1 MIRPALILAALTAGL
16 WAHDPKLTVAR
27 FVVAPDAI
35 ELVLTTPAASLAQF
49 SSNQISE
56 WRNPTRQK
64 MFIAV
69 LTQHLAISNE
79 GEACAVEVSGVD
91 WLESISSVRYSLRF
105 TSPKTFDRLNVFY
118 DLYLDLSDTFDNF
131 NSAEFRLQGYTARYT
146 FKPEHRSV
154 ELKVSELL
162 KQWKLP
168 PFPKKP

>member
-27 FVVAPDAI
+27 FVVAPNGI
-35 ELVLTTPAASLAQF
+35 ELELTTPAASLAQF

-56 WRNPTRQK
+56 WRNPDRQK
-64 MFIAV
+64 SFV
-69 LTQHLAISNE
+69 DELTRHLIISNE
-79 GEACAVEVSGVD
+79 GEVCAVKTTGIQ
-91 WLESISSVRYSLRF
+91 WLDSISSVRYSLRF
-105 TSPKTFDRLNVFY
+105 TSPKTFDRLDVFY

-146 FKPEHRSV
+146 FKPAHRSV

-168 PFPKKP
+168 PFPKKS